1 MATLLAHDPH
11 GRGGSQTHPYA
22 MDGEGG
28 AQTRPDHGNGAPAIR
43 TEGLTRHYGDVRA
56 VDDLNLVVP
65 AGSIFGFLGRNG
77 AGKTTTLRLI
87 TGLARPDAGQAWIG
101 GVESTNGDGR
111 AQARFG
117 YLPQEPAYYG
127 WMTAAE
133 SVDHAGRLFGV
144 PAAERQ
150 SRVAELLRL
159 VDLESAARRKV
170 GGFSGGMKQRL
181 GLAQALIHRPQVLIL
196 DEPMSGL
203 DPAGR
208 RDVLALLEALRG
220 HVTVFFSTHILADV
234 ERVCDTVG
242 ILHEGRLVEVAD
254 RVELLARYTTNV
266 AVLEVRADATEKL
279 PALAAELQGQPW
291 VAGTAI
297 EGATLRVTVSDEETG
312 QVQLLPLVAG
322 RNLPVV
328 RYEWA
333 RPNLEE
339 IFLSQTEEA
348 AS

>member
-1 MATLLAHDPH
+1 MT
-11 GRGGSQTHPYA
+11 TV
-22 MDGEGG
+22 
-28 AQTRPDHGNGAPAIR
+28 TIPDAPGAPAIR
-43 TEGLTRHYGDVRA
+43 TEGLTRHYGDVKA
-56 VDDLNLVVP
+56 VDDLNLIVP
-65 AGSIFGFLGRNG
+65 AGAIFGFLGRNG
-77 AGKTTTLRLI
+77 AGKTTTIRLI
-87 TGLARPDAGQAWIG
+87 TGLARPDKGRAWVG
-101 GVESTNGDGR
+101 GVESANGDGR
-111 AQARFG
+111 AQSRFG

-133 SVDHAGRLFGV
+133 SLDHAGRLFGV
-144 PAAERQ
+144 PAAERRQ
-150 SRVAELLRL
+150 RTAELLRL

-196 DEPMSGL
+196 DEPMAGL

-208 RDVLALLEALRG
+208 RDVLDLLEALRE

-242 ILHEGRLVEVAD
+242 ILHEGRLVEVAG
-254 RVELLARYTTNV
+254 REELLGRYTTNV
-266 AVLEVRADATEKL
+266 AVLEVRADAAEAL
-279 PALAAELQGQPW
+279 PALADALQSQPW
-291 VAGTAI
+291 VSGATV
-297 EGATLRVTVSDEETG
+297 EGATLRVTASDAEAG
-312 QVQLLPLVAG
+312 QTQLLPLVAG
-322 RNLPVV
+322 RNLPVL

-339 IFLSQTEEA
+339 IFLSQTGEA